1 MELPPARSLQSCIK
15 IHGLDHWVKNP
26 RKEDGSSW
34 AHHEGVEG
42 EGCPWA
48 AAGASLLPLL
58 HLLQS
63 FHQCLPSLASRV
75 LACSRVSGERECV
88 ANERMSER
96 VALAEKYLF
105 PFVLTCGS
113 HPLKWRTTH
122 FPLTV
127 AALCWRSLTSFINR
141 QYNLHIYLISSPNIG
156 LGV

>member
-1 MELPPARSLQSCIK
+1 MNSLLQYTIKMVQSTIHEIVGWLNYIRTPWANLHMMELPPARSLQSCIK

-58 HLLQS
+58 HHLQS

-105 PFVLTCGS
+105 PFRLTLWSVGWS
-113 HPLKWRTTH
+113 
-122 FPLTV
+122 
-127 AALCWRSLTSFINR
+127 NG
-141 QYNLHIYLISSPNIG
+141 IG
-156 LGV
+156 G